1 MDLDRTAARQDRQRR
16 LPAAYAL
23 ARGAAVLVLLSCADR
38 LIVRRP
44 FWGRAFWAAFDVLV
58 HGAVA
63 LVVTGSCIRQ
73 ARSRKRAVALS
84 GLAFV
89 AATTLDVDHFVA
101 AGSLDIGPALALAH
115 RPPTHSL
122 TFALAVGAAVRLVSR
137 DREASWLA
145 FAGIASHVLRDA
157 AMGTAP
163 LLWPLSV
170 DAVPRWAYLCGE
182 LGLLLASG
190 AFWPGAR
197 RRAGKRDRRLVL
209 HKPVSA
215 P

>member
-1 MDLDRTAARQDRQRR
+1 MYLDRITTRRIRQRR

-23 ARGAAVLVLLSCADR
+23 AQGAAALLLLSCADR

-44 FWGRAFWAAFDVLV
+44 FLGRAFWAAFDVLV

-63 LVVTGSCIRQ
+63 LVVARPCIRQ
-73 ARSRKRAVALS
+73 ARGRKRALALS
-84 GLAFV
+84 GLTFA
-89 AATTLDVDHFVA
+89 AATALDVDHFVS
-101 AGSLDIGPALALAH
+101 AGSLDLGPALALVD

-122 TFALAVGAAVRLVSR
+122 TFALAVGAAVRLASR
-137 DREASWLA
+137 DREASWVALT
-145 FAGIASHVLRDA
+145 GIASHVLRDA

-163 LLWPLSV
+163 LLWPLSI
-170 DAVPRWAYLCGE
+170 DAVPRWAYVCGE

-190 AFWPGAR
+190 AFWSGAR
-197 RRAGKRDRRLVL
+197 RHAGKRDRRLIL
-209 HKPVSA
+209 RRPVSA